1 MRLLLLALTSVG
13 LRELKAE
20 PTEHRH
26 EYEHKQDKASLPFDE
41 TQTSTRSTLYK
52 TRSWVLIFRNRRILR
67 ALLIRI
73 CKSLGIKYR
82 RVPLDQKTR
91 WSSTERMIRIWR
103 TLKQAIQ
110 SVQATQTFDTS
121 LKRLNLDDKDW
132 ESWMTSHDS
141 LKFLLVLLQL
151 PKLMNILHFKE
162 PSPNISLSCENSSR
176 SFLLIMPLNFN
187 LPLKLPI
194 K

>member
-52 TRSWVLIFRNRRILR
+52 TRSWVLIFHNRQILR

-110 SVQATQTFDTS
+110 SVQATQTLTVGNNATVKTITVG
-121 LKRLNLDDKDW
+121 LHIYTAGVCR
-132 ESWMTSHDS
+132 
-141 LKFLLVLLQL
+141 L
-151 PKLMNILHFKE
+151 PKE
-162 PSPNISLSCENSSR
+162 TQS
-176 SFLLIMPLNFN
+176 
-187 LPLKLPI
+187 
-194 K
+194 